1 MYVVRRSLNGKG
13 TRVGQLE
20 MVHSGENLLGVAYRV
35 ELNVYD
41 NLFLAAAATLPCFS
55 LGLPFLSFAIYCR
68 SINSELDSHLCA
80 IDSSLLSKELINI
93 PSSYRHRLKQQS
105 VVNAIVKEI
114 YYLLDAQIEKVD
126 Q

>member
-1 MYVVRRSLNGKG
+1 M
-13 TRVGQLE
+13 GQLE

-41 NLFLAAAATLPCFS
+41 NLFSRSSNVS
-55 LGLPFLSFAIYCR
+55 LFLSRSAFLILRYLLPFDKL
-68 SINSELDSHLCA
+68 ELDSYLRA

-114 YYLLDAQIEKVD
+114 YYLLDAQIEKSGSMISLLSTFDVRKSRE
-126 Q
+126 